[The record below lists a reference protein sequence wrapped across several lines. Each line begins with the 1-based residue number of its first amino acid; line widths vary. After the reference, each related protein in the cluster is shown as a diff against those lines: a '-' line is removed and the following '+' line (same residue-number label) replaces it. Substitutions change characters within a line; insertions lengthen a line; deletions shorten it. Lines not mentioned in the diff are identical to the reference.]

1 MDALGSSVVASCAS
15 RIASGGLVTLISLVV
30 TVAIAAPPN
39 RPVGGGLDA
48 LAADAALPGPG
59 PLPVHVPPALLKAHL
74 GAATLDDAVDQCVT
88 QSMAAVGT
96 PGAAVA
102 VALDGALILE
112 RGYGVT
118 RRQAGAPVDAGTL
131 FRIGSITKQLTAAAV
146 LQQAEI
152 GTVALD
158 DPVTEHVPEL
168 ELTGLWPADR
178 ITVHDLLTHSSS
190 YPDLIF
196 EPAGPTGDDAL
207 SEWAAH
213 QGDVTLH
220 APPGN
225 FFNYSNP
232 NFNLVGLVVERAS
245 GLPYR
250 QYMAERVFAPAGMTR
265 TTFDPAAV
273 MADGNYSYGHLSSP
287 GGVETVY
294 APDDYDNAVYAP
306 AGYAFSTA
314 GDLVRWALVL
324 LDDGGPVLAPSSAES
339 MQNPQRDLES
349 VPGVSYGYGVFIEPF
364 GDLTL
369 RQHGGNIWGWGAY
382 LIWEPE
388 HRFAVAV
395 LANTFESL
403 PGAAYCIADSLLSQ
417 GSTPPPPDPSDPT
430 TWSRFEGLWDFT
442 TRTSY
447 PLEGEVTVEDD
458 DELSLFLW
466 DAHSG
471 WTAEFTLGHVGYG
484 IFLADLD
491 EDGIPESDFEFL
503 DRGVP
508 ERVNWLRNRG
518 LVGSRRSTPRTG
530 GGSLTP

>member
-1 MDALGSSVVASCAS
+1 MAGSAS
-15 RIASGGLVTLISLVV
+15 RLVIVDLVTLIALVV
-30 TVAIAAPPN
+30 TVAIADTPPG
-39 RPVGGGLDA
+39 PTAAETPTDA
-48 LAADAALPGPG
+48 FVAAATLPGPG
-59 PLPVHVPPALLKAHL
+59 PLPARITPALLKAHQ
-74 GAATLDDAVDQCVT
+74 GAATLDEAVDQCVT
-88 QSMAAVGT
+88 QSMTAAGT

-102 VALDGALILE
+102 VALDGALIVE

-118 RRQAGAPVDAGTL
+118 RRQAGAPVDAETY

-146 LQQAEI
+146 LQQVEI

-158 DPVTEHVPEL
+158 DPVTEHVPAL
-168 ELTGLWPADR
+168 ELAGVWPADR
-178 ITVHDLLTHSSS
+178 ITVHHLLTHSSS

-207 SEWAAH
+207 GEWAAH
-213 QGDVTLH
+213 QNEAALH

-232 NFNLVGLVVERAS
+232 NFNLAGLVVERAS

-250 QYMAERVFAPAGMTR
+250 RYMAEHVLAPAGMTR

-273 MADGNYSYGHLSSP
+273 IADGNYSYGHFSSP
-287 GGVETVY
+287 GGLETVY
-294 APDDYDNAVYAP
+294 APDDYDNAVFAP

-324 LDDGGPVLAPSSAES
+324 LEDGGPVLTPSSAEL
-339 MQNPQRDLES
+339 MQSPQIDLEL
-349 VPGVSYGYGVFIEPF
+349 VPGYSYGYGVFIEPF
-364 GDLTL
+364 GELTL

-382 LIWEPE
+382 LVWEAE

-395 LANTFESL
+395 LANTFDSL
-403 PGAAYCIADSLLSQ
+403 PAAAYCIADYALAQ
-417 GSTPPPPDPSDPT
+417 GSTPPPPDPSDPAA
-430 TWSRFEGLWDFT
+430 WSRFEGVWDFT

-447 PLEGEVTVEDD
+447 PLEGEITVEDD

-471 WTAEFTLGHVGYG
+471 WTAAFTLEHAGYG

-518 LVGSRRSTPRTG
+518 LVGGRRSTPRPA